1 MEISPKKTFDVDCYT
16 KNGLGGN
23 ERDNS
28 IGNMTLRLI
37 GAQDPHASAREISD
51 FKGSSVA
58 DFPEEVKVT
67 GGAGFV
73 HSGQVKS

>member
-1 MEISPKKTFDVDCYT
+1 MKISPKKTFDVDCYA
-16 KNGLGGN
+16 KNGFDGN
-23 ERDNS
+23 EKDS

-37 GAQDPHASAREISD
+37 GAQDPHASAREFSD

-58 DFPEEVKVT
+58 DFPEEVKVF

-73 HSGQVKS
+73 HSG